1 MNHSTKRGPF
11 SQRYNQKSMVR
22 FVSTQDSDATTQR
35 KQRSPVRR
43 SLSGSIL
50 QILIIEIL
58 DLIISDPDGV
68 PQSFRARAP
77 ALLPL
82 IPDSVPLRFF
92 VLDMDDSLEQPDAAP
107 KQPPVEQRAPEDDE
121 QSSGDEDEGPD
132 WTKLP

>member
-1 MNHSTKRGPF
+1 
-11 SQRYNQKSMVR
+11 MVR

-68 PQSFRARAP
+68 PQSFRARAL

-82 IPDSVPLRFF
+82 IPDSVPLRF
-92 VLDMDDSLEQPDAAP
+92 LCA
-107 KQPPVEQRAPEDDE
+107 RY
-121 QSSGDEDEGPD
+121 GR
-132 WTKLP
+132 